1 MGLTKALMEKVMV
14 ANSRILSSSDT
25 IFCGTRFGNVMA
37 SRGSVI
43 PLFIDQI
50 KNKQD
55 ITITNPNMTRFMMS
69 LEMAVS
75 LVDYAFKNANQGD
88 IFVQKSPA
96 ATLKTLADA
105 LIEIF
110 ESKSKVREIGIRHG
124 EKMHETLLTR
134 EEMFKAIDL
143 GEYFSIPSDTRDLNY
158 SLYFSKGN
166 TDVITDEY
174 NSFNTKLLNVEELK
188 KLLLSIPEV
197 KNEL

>member
-1 MGLTKALMEKVMV
+1 MQWDLTKALMEKVMV

-25 IFCGTRFGNVMA
+25 IPVVQDLEMLWHQGVLLFHY
-37 SRGSVI
+37 
-43 PLFIDQI
+43 FIDQI

-69 LEMAVS
+69 LEMAAS

-158 SLYFSKGN
+158 SLYFSKR
-166 TDVITDEY
+166 
-174 NSFNTKLLNVEELK
+174 
-188 KLLLSIPEV
+188 
-197 KNEL
+197 

>member
-1 MGLTKALMEKVMV
+1 M
-14 ANSRILSSSDT
+14 
-25 IFCGTRFGNVMA
+25 
-37 SRGSVI
+37 
-43 PLFIDQI
+43 
-50 KNKQD
+50 
-55 ITITNPNMTRFMMS
+55 
-69 LEMAVS
+69 
-75 LVDYAFKNANQGD
+75 
-88 IFVQKSPA
+88 
-96 ATLKTLADA
+96 DA